1 VRFVDAEERRRDALE
16 PRCCAAR
23 LERLGSR
30 EHDDATTLR
39 EPVERCATLGRA
51 QTAMEQY
58 DRDATALERVR
69 LVRHERDER
78 RDDDRRPVEEH
89 RRHLVDER
97 LAKARRK
104 VHQRVARFED
114 GEHRR
119 LLLGP

>member
-1 VRFVDAEERRRDALE
+1 V
-16 PRCCAAR
+16 PC
-23 LERLGSR
+23 LERLGRR

-39 EPVERCATLGRA
+39 EPVERRATLRRA

-58 DRDATALERVR
+58 DRDATALEPLR

-78 RDDDRRPVEEH
+78 RDDDRRPAEKH

-97 LAKARRK
+97 LAKAGRK
-104 VHQRVARFED
+104 VHQRVALFED